1 MKKQRILRN
10 TFISIGVLF
19 AVGRLLAG
27 DMSDGVLHFGGGPL
41 CHTHPTIIT
50 FDVPD
55 AGTGPF
61 QGTQPIAINPSGLIA
76 GVYGDASTGHHGF
89 GRDEDGAIT
98 PFDVPGGGT
107 GPHQGTTAL
116 SINPGGV

>member
-1 MKKQRILRN
+1 KQRILRN

-27 DMSDGVLHFGGGPL
+27 DMNDGVLNFSRTPFL
-41 CHTHPTIIT
+41 RPQSTIIT
-50 FDVPD
+50 FDAPG

-61 QGTQPIAINPSGLIA
+61 QGTQPIAINPSGVIA
-76 GVYGDASTGHHGF
+76 GVYGDASTVNHGF
-89 GRDEDGAIT
+89 VRDEDGAIT
-98 PFDVPGGGT
+98 TFDVPGGGT

-116 SINPGGV
+116 SINPG